1 MTPDKERKAA
11 MTEWKPVETVRWGR
25 PWWVIRSAD
34 GLYFKNYRGTPVKF
48 PSQESAQKRADELS
62 AGAHDAR

>member
-1 MTPDKERKAA
+1 
-11 MTEWKPVETVRWGR
+11 VRWGR